1 MQVLFF
7 IFSKFFPS
15 PARESSPGISRGCS
29 LPVTQ
34 ERAQAMVRVLAAA
47 AAVVAAVAAAI
58 IPATTVVAAATA
70 AATPAVIPTAAVR
83 TTAAAEDDD
92 QDQNDPQ
99 AAVTLSLIHI

>member
-47 AAVVAAVAAAI
+47 AAVVAAAAI
-58 IPATTVVAAATA
+58 KAVVAAAEEEENENDN
-70 AATPAVIPTAAVR
+70 PPVIVVHR
-83 TTAAAEDDD
+83 
-92 QDQNDPQ
+92 
-99 AAVTLSLIHI
+99 

>member
-34 ERAQAMVRVLAAA
+34 ERAQAYG
-47 AAVVAAVAAAI
+47 
-58 IPATTVVAAATA
+58 TC
-70 AATPAVIPTAAVR
+70 
-83 TTAAAEDDD
+83 
-92 QDQNDPQ
+92 
-99 AAVTLSLIHI
+99 LSSRSRSCCRSRSRNYSRNHSCCRSHSRSHTRSYSHSRCSNHSRSRR

>member
-47 AAVVAAVAAAI
+47 AAVVAAAEEDDNEDDEPDRAVTI
-58 IPATTVVAAATA
+58 VVA
-70 AATPAVIPTAAVR
+70 
-83 TTAAAEDDD
+83 E
-92 QDQNDPQ
+92 
-99 AAVTLSLIHI
+99 HI